1 MYYLP
6 TSSSLYCR
14 IFLFISLK
22 NKIKQWTK
30 YLKSKIKHW
39 TKIKRKQKTKT
50 NNKQQCKGIQKKK
63 LKHQC
68 RYKEK
73 SHEKKERKI
82 SFKDSFG
89 MNLFSTSNDF
99 KYLSAIRFW
108 TNLIQMNLMS
118 ADYQQQY
125 RLFGKEWCSFVTSI
139 K

>member
-39 TKIKRKQKTKT
+39 TKIKRKQNTKT
-50 NNKQQCKGIQKKK
+50 NNKQQCKWIQKKRK
-63 LKHQC
+63 LNTSVDIKK
-68 RYKEK
+68 RAI
-73 SHEKKERKI
+73 KKERKI

-108 TNLIQMNLMS
+108 TNLIQMNLMR